1 MLALA
6 KGEIQL
12 IFGPNVF
19 LILLCFAFKWLHLV
33 EGGWL
38 GSIWQFHGQSQDIVD
53 STCGTYVGEKLFAFF
68 FFLYFRREA
77 NQASAVCQE
86 CGKLYRDRASQNLSL
101 I

>member
-68 FFLYFRREA
+68 FFCILGGRLIKRQLCA
-77 NQASAVCQE
+77 KNVASFIEIEPA
-86 CGKLYRDRASQNLSL
+86 K